1 MTSMHVKLMVYGVVV
16 IRLSARR
23 YACRSCTSP
32 VRLRVMALS
41 VVVLPSSDDEEVFPW
56 KRHISL

>member
-1 MTSMHVKLMVYGVVV
+1 MTSMHVELMVEGVAL

-41 VVVLPSSDDEEVFPW
+41 VVVLPSSDDEVVFPW
-56 KRHISL
+56 NRHISF

>member
-1 MTSMHVKLMVYGVVV
+1 MVDGVVV

-23 YACRSCTSP
+23 YACRSCSGP
-32 VRLRVMALS
+32 VRLPVMALS

-56 KRHISL
+56 NRHISL

>member
-1 MTSMHVKLMVYGVVV
+1 V

-23 YACRSCTSP
+23 YACRSCASP
-32 VRLRVMALS
+32 ARLRVKALS

-56 KRHISL
+56 NRHISL